1 MSRWRI
7 ALVFLGITG
16 CNVGPRV
23 ADFQPAQ
30 GPAGARVTLH
40 VGPRTLH
47 VGAMTVTGE
56 LLAVEDTALIVLT
69 SGQGV
74 FVVPYTAIR
83 EGRVSQRGATI
94 FRGRTPADR
103 ARQRLRL
110 VSRFP
115 QGISP
120 ELMEALVA
128 AYGRAELKAVK

>member
-7 ALVFLGITG
+7 ALVCLGITG

-23 ADFQPAQ
+23 DDFQPAQ
-30 GPAGARVTLH
+30 GPAGARVTLD
-40 VGPRTLH
+40 VGPS
-47 VGAMTVTGE
+47 MTVTGE
-56 LLAVEDTALIVLT
+56 FLAVEDTALIVLT

-103 ARQRLRL
+103 TRRRLRL

-128 AYGRAELKAVK
+128 AYGRAELKAVR

>member
-30 GPAGARVTLH
+30 GPAGARVTLD
-40 VGPRTLH
+40 VGPS
-47 VGAMTVTGE
+47 MTVTGE

-94 FRGRTPADR
+94 FRGRAPADR
-103 ARQRLRL
+103 TRQRLRL

-120 ELMEALVA
+120 ELMEALLA
-128 AYGRAELKAVK
+128 AHGRAELKAVR